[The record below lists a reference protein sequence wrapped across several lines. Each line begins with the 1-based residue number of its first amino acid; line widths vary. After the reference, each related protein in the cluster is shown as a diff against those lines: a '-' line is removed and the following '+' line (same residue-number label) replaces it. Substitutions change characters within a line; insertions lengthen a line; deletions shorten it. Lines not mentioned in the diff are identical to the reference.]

1 MQNNFLRY
9 LLIAVIVTVVSFGV
23 RFVRHKLYKPKY
35 EDNVQK
41 PGKLETFI
49 ANFLLVLGVFLL
61 LLTIAGLLMQ
71 EMEMVLVMGAITLI
85 YFALVFVLKRAHD
98 TSYQENEEYFILTV
112 QKKEYKV
119 FYEDITDWQ
128 PFYNEIGVFDKT
140 QPEKDYIRVNIKIFK
155 PEILLRKIADM
166 AVEGKFDGTSEI
178 FLENQDRTEET
189 INYIVNNRYG
199 YLVDDYVK
207 QINDN

>member
-1 MQNNFLRY
+1 
-9 LLIAVIVTVVSFGV
+9 
-23 RFVRHKLYKPKY
+23 
-35 EDNVQK
+35 
-41 PGKLETFI
+41 
-49 ANFLLVLGVFLL
+49 
-61 LLTIAGLLMQ
+61 MQ

>member
-61 LLTIAGLLMQ
+61 L
-71 EMEMVLVMGAITLI
+71 
-85 YFALVFVLKRAHD
+85 
-98 TSYQENEEYFILTV
+98 
-112 QKKEYKV
+112 
-119 FYEDITDWQ
+119 
-128 PFYNEIGVFDKT
+128 
-140 QPEKDYIRVNIKIFK
+140 
-155 PEILLRKIADM
+155 
-166 AVEGKFDGTSEI
+166 
-178 FLENQDRTEET
+178 
-189 INYIVNNRYG
+189 
-199 YLVDDYVK
+199 
-207 QINDN
+207 